1 MPVKRLSVRK
11 MREILRLKHECG
23 QTNRLNEYAKKK
35 ISIHSCG
42 WVVVEG
48 VFLRL
53 EHR

>member
-1 MPVKRLSVRK
+1 MLAKRLSMRK
-11 MREILRLKHECG
+11 MREILRLKYEFG